1 LYFAVTKWA
10 ISSVL
15 VQKQDQVQKPIYFVS
30 KALQGPELRYQ
41 SLEKAALAV
50 VFLARR
56 LRHYFHSFTVVVMTN
71 LPIQKV
77 LQKPDVAGRMVRW
90 AVELSEFDIQFEP
103 WGSIKGQVYADFVAE
118 LSPGGY
124 PEEVELGAQ
133 WMLSVDGSSNQQGSG
148 AGIILEGPNGV
159 LIEQALRFA
168 FKASNNQAEYEA
180 LIAGMLLAKEMG
192 AQSLLAKSDSQLV
205 TGQVT
210 GEYQEKDPQMAAYLR
225 YVEMLKRAFAAFE
238 LVHVP
243 REQNA
248 RADLLAKL
256 SSLGKGGRQRTV
268 IQETLKTPRKFV
280 ADNRVDVLHVSTAR
294 GNPRNHRSLS
304 QDTARAPCI
313 STYATSPDEERGVHV
328 CTLEEGDTWMTPYR

>member
-1 LYFAVTKWA
+1 
-10 ISSVL
+10 VL
-15 VQKQDQVQKPIYFVS
+15 VQEQDQVQRPIYFVS
-30 KALQGPELRYQ
+30 KALRGPELRYQ

-50 VFLARR
+50 VFSTRR

-77 LQKPDVAGRMVRW
+77 LQKSDVAGTMVRW
-90 AVELSEFDIQFEP
+90 AVEMSEFDIQYEP
-103 WGSIKGQVYADFVAE
+103 RGSIKGQGYADFVAE
-118 LSPGGY
+118 LSPGGDTQK
-124 PEEVELGAQ
+124 VELGSQ
-133 WMLSVDGSSNQQGSG
+133 SMLSVDESSNQQGSG

-210 GEYQEKDPQMAAYLR
+210 GEYQAKDPQMSAYLR
-225 YVEMLKRAFAAFE
+225 YVKMLKGTFATFE

-256 SSLGKGGRQRTV
+256 ASSG
-268 IQETLKTPRKFV
+268 
-280 ADNRVDVLHVSTAR
+280 
-294 GNPRNHRSLS
+294 
-304 QDTARAPCI
+304 
-313 STYATSPDEERGVHV
+313 
-328 CTLEEGDTWMTPYR
+328 